1 MSQAAVINYS
11 NKVSCNGDDL
21 SSKHPLIYLNIK
33 NKNQV
38 KCPYCG
44 KIFVNKKVK

>member
-1 MSQAAVINYS
+1 MDNISNKNL
-11 NKVSCNGDDL
+11 NKVSCSGDDL

-33 NKNQV
+33 NKEQV

-44 KIFVNKKVK
+44 KVFQIKNKK